1 MNHLHFAPLAAMGLA
16 ALASFLPTHAQD
28 ASKPATAEESDWVDL
43 LEGGTMDLW
52 MPGSSN
58 AKVKR
63 TEIGTQWSLKDGV
76 LALDK
81 EAEGRGGHIVTKK
94 SYFDFE
100 LKFEFMICHNGNSGV
115 KYRTTEGL
123 GLEYQIIDDEHY
135 RDNKN
140 PTHRTACL
148 YELAAV
154 PATRTLH
161 PAGKAWNTGRIVAKG
176 NQLEHWLNGEKVMTI
191 EVDSDEWKERFA
203 KSKYRVH
210 ESFARNPGPILLQ
223 DHSDSVSYRKL
234 FIRELK

>member
-1 MNHLHFAPLAAMGLA
+1 MMRTTFAPLACIGLMA
-16 ALASFLPTHAQD
+16 ITLCPTLVAEE
-28 ASKPATAEESDWVDL
+28 KPATDKNDSTEWTNL
-43 LEGGTMDLW
+43 LKNDGMGHW
-52 MPGSSN
+52 IPGHSN

-63 TEIGTQWSLKDGV
+63 TAIGAQWKLEDGV
-76 LALDK
+76 LSLDK
-81 EAEGRGGHIVTKK
+81 DREGRGGHIVTKK
-94 SYFDFE
+94 PYFNFE
-100 LKFEFMICHNGNSGV
+100 LKFEFKICYDGNSGV

-154 PATRTLH
+154 PSTRTLH
-161 PAGKAWNTGRIVAKG
+161 PAGKEWNTGRIVANG
-176 NQLEHWLNGEKVMTI
+176 NQLEHWLNGEKVVTI
-191 EVDSDEWKERFA
+191 EVDSAEWKERFA

-210 ESFARNPGPILLQ
+210 EDFARNPGPILLQ
-223 DHSDSVSYRKL
+223 DHGDSVSYRNL